1 MGSSS
6 PPLHLHWV
14 FIATLCGI
22 LYLIFDAA
30 RSFAQ
35 QLSPV
40 RLRRLG
46 GDGRP
51 SASRWTQY
59 DARNLQLV
67 TGALLQMT
75 LIIAVG
81 ATIMVFDDRRINVAV
96 LRAAAIWIPI
106 VLLWKFALALVPAE
120 TSEVILEAL
129 VPFTNFFYFLFW
141 PALFPL
147 RRLVERI
154 EERQEEEDD
163 DDEEPT
169 DAEVQAYIDVGE
181 EEGILEKSEGKLLQS
196 IVDFS
201 DRLAHELMTPRIDVL
216 AFDAN
221 KPIDELARLFS
232 ESKYS
237 RIPIY
242 VDSIDRI
249 TGIVHIKEIFDAI
262 LRDERRPVAEVARPP
277 YFVPETKKVSELLRE
292 FQREH
297 LQVAVVVDEFGGT
310 AGIITIEDIVE
321 DIVGDI
327 ADEHEDEEAP
337 VVDAGDGSYLV
348 SGLLRVEALEE
359 LFAGAE
365 LAGDDYETVAGLIF
379 TTLGRVPSAGTIVRK
394 NGFRFQV
401 DRVDRRRIYRVQ
413 VSREAPPA
421 AEGEE
426 G

>member
-14 FIATLCGI
+14 VIAALCGV

-46 GDGRP
+46 GDGSP
-51 SASRWTQY
+51 STTRWTRY

-81 ATIMVFDDRRINVAV
+81 ATILVFDDLPINMAV

-129 VPFTNFFYFLFW
+129 IPFTNFFYFLFW

-154 EERQEEEDD
+154 EERNEDEDD

-181 EEGILEKSEGKLLQS
+181 EEGILEESEGKLLQS
-196 IVDFS
+196 IVDFG
-201 DRLAHELMTPRIDVL
+201 DRMAFELMTPRIVVL

-221 KPIDELARLFS
+221 RPIEELARLFS

-242 VDSIDRI
+242 LESIDRI
-249 TGIVHIKEIFDAI
+249 TGIVHIKELFDAI
-262 LRDERRPVAEVARPP
+262 LKNERRAVSGIARPP

-292 FQREH
+292 FQKEH
-297 LQVAVVVDEFGGT
+297 VQIAVVVDEFGGT
-310 AGIITIEDIVE
+310 AGIITIEDVVE

-327 ADEHEDEEAP
+327 ADEH
-337 VVDAGDGSYLV
+337 
-348 SGLLRVEALEE
+348 
-359 LFAGAE
+359 
-365 LAGDDYETVAGLIF
+365 
-379 TTLGRVPSAGTIVRK
+379 
-394 NGFRFQV
+394 
-401 DRVDRRRIYRVQ
+401 
-413 VSREAPPA
+413 
-421 AEGEE
+421 
-426 G
+426 

>member
-14 FIATLCGI
+14 VIAALCGI

-46 GDGRP
+46 GDGKP
-51 SASRWTQY
+51 GASGWRRY

-67 TGALLQMT
+67 TGALLQMS

-81 ATIMVFDDRRINVAV
+81 ATIMVFDDRAINKAV
-96 LRAAAIWIPI
+96 LLAAAIWVPI
-106 VLLWKFALALVPAE
+106 VLLWKFALAIVPGD
-120 TSEVILEAL
+120 TGEVILETL

-154 EERQEEEDD
+154 EERNEEDD
-163 DDEEPT
+163 GEAEEPT

-196 IVDFS
+196 IVDFG

-216 AFDAN
+216 AFDAR
-221 KPIDELARLFS
+221 KPIDDLARLFS

-242 VDSIDRI
+242 VESIDKI

-262 LRDERRPVAEVARPP
+262 LRHEPKPVGELARPP
-277 YFVPETKKVSELLRE
+277 YFVSETKKVSELLRE
-292 FQREH
+292 FQVEH
-297 LQVAVVVDEFGGT
+297 VQVAVVVDEFGGT

-327 ADEHEDEEAP
+327 ADEHEDDEASI
-337 VVDAGDGSYLV
+337 VDNGDGTYLV
-348 SGLLRVEALEE
+348 NGMLRVESLEE
-359 LFAGAE
+359 LFPGAD

-379 TTLGRVPSAGTIVRK
+379 TTLGRVPSTGTIVSK
-394 NGFRFQV
+394 NGFRFIV
-401 DRVDRRRIYRVQ
+401 DRVDRRRIYRVR
-413 VSREAPPA
+413 VEREPLPPE
-421 AEGEE
+421 EGEE